1 MRDTV
6 SEVPGEN
13 DNDDGR
19 TGDRLTRR
27 LGRNLP
33 AAAGVGI
40 TLAAVVV
47 ATLFILKEVF
57 VGLVV
62 LLVGMAVTELQGA
75 LRPSGV
81 RLTFVPLLAGLL
93 GMLLGGYFGGPLVL
107 VAALGLTTL
116 LICFWRLS
124 GGRSG
129 YVRDITASVF
139 VALYVPFLAAF
150 ALLLL
155 KPEDGAARVLVFVA
169 VTVASD
175 LGGYAAGVLFGRH
188 KLVPTIS
195 PGKTWEGLAGS
206 TFACLAVG
214 VAGVLLLLD
223 GAWWA
228 GAALGLVVTVT
239 ATLGDLVES
248 MLKRDLDLKDMGS
261 LLPGHG
267 GVMDRLDSLLPSAL
281 AAWLV
286 LTFLVPPA

>member
-6 SEVPGEN
+6 SEVPGE
-13 DNDDGR
+13 DDTDDGR
-19 TGDRLTRR
+19 PRDRLARR

-33 AAAGVGI
+33 AAVAVGI
-40 TLAAVVV
+40 ALAGVVV
-47 ATLFILKEVF
+47 ATLFIVKEVF

-62 LLVGMAVTELQGA
+62 LLVGVAVTELQGA

-81 RLTFVPLLAGLL
+81 RLTLVPLLAGLV
-93 GMLLGGYFGGPLVL
+93 GMLLGGYVGGPLVL

-116 LICFWRLS
+116 LICFWRLN
-124 GGRSG
+124 GGREG

-139 VALYVPFLAAF
+139 VALYVPFLASF
-150 ALLLL
+150 AVLLL
-155 KPEDGAARVLVFVA
+155 KPDDGAARVLVFVA

-175 LGGYAAGVLFGRH
+175 IGGYAAGVLFGRH

-206 TFACLAVG
+206 TL
-214 VAGVLLLLD
+214 AGVVVGITGAIVLLD
-223 GAWWA
+223 ATWWA
-228 GAALGLVVTVT
+228 GAVLGLVITVT

-281 AAWLV
+281 SAWLM
-286 LTFLVPPA
+286 LTLLVPPA